1 VVTDTDEGETNA
13 RAISV
18 VEVKNADELTPHA
31 AAAIAELSLQPSG
44 GVRVKLHDKRAALV
58 DLGKHLGMFAGGRE
72 QASSL
77 TIEIVR
83 FGQNEDSA

>member
-1 VVTDTDEGETNA
+1 MSSETQCV
-13 RAISV
+13 ISAV
-18 VEVKNADELTPHA
+18 QVKNADELTPDA

-58 DLGKHLGMFAGGRE
+58 DLGKHLGMFGERRE
-72 QASSL
+72 QASSV

-83 FGQNEDSA
+83 FGQNDDLA